1 MKKVFTKIA
10 FAIVIIAS
18 TLIIFE
24 STVES
29 GKILKIDFKS
39 QVIENSDGAISLDL
53 QSLNIGPSNS
63 LSLLSY
69 VRAIDAAATDPSI
82 KAIYMTPDNID
93 AGISQI
99 EEIRNALLR
108 FRESGKQIISYSE
121 DFSNTTCYLA
131 TVADNVVISPTTE
144 NYLTGLSSMQFFLK
158 DLIDELGIDVQLI
171 RHGKYKSAGEMF
183 TMNDISPENRAQ
195 YEKLLNSIWGSW
207 TADIAASRGFTVD
220 QLNFWINN
228 LELVNPD
235 SLLERG
241 LVDNLM
247 YKDQLED
254 SICKSFSSED
264 LSFVRF
270 VNISKYATKLKKG
283 SKKAKIAVIYADGEI
298 VNEGSDEDVVG
309 SDLAKEI
316 RKIRKD
322 KSIKSVVFRVNSPG
336 GSVQASEL
344 IKREM
349 DLLKDVKPVI
359 VSFGDYAASGG
370 YWISANGNKI
380 FTDNATLTGSIGC
393 FSIIPN
399 LGDAIRDKVHVNM
412 VNIGTNSHSDMMQG
426 MRKLDESEI
435 GYFQKQIEEVYDD
448 FVYLV
453 SEGRNIDKSFVDSIG
468 QGRVWSGADAININ
482 LADEIGGLIDA
493 ISFAADTV
501 GLSDYR
507 IEERPYVK
515 SGFARY
521 LSSDMELDE
530 DLLSSCNTKYPLIRV
545 KQFFP
550 ILSYSKQLKA
560 PTNMVRLP
568 GVIVIE

>member
-1 MKKVFTKIA
+1 MKHVFPKIA
-10 FAIVIIAS
+10 CAIVILAT
-18 TLIIFE
+18 TLIILE
-24 STVES
+24 STAES

-39 QVIENSDGAISLDL
+39 PVMENSDGAFSFDL

-63 LSLLSY
+63 ISLLSY
-69 VRAIDAAATDPSI
+69 VRAIDAAAVDPSI
-82 KAIYMTPDNID
+82 KAIYMTPDNIN
-93 AGISQI
+93 AGISQM

-121 DFSNTTCYLA
+121 DFSNATCYLA
-131 TVADNVVISPTTE
+131 TVANNVVINPTTE
-144 NYLTGLSSMQFFLK
+144 NYLTGLSSMQYFLK
-158 DLIDELGIDVQLI
+158 DLIDELGIDVQLV

-183 TMNDISPENRAQ
+183 TKNDISPENRKQ
-195 YEKLLNSIWGSW
+195 YEELLNSIWGSW

-220 QLNFWINN
+220 QLNGWINN

-254 SICKSFSSED
+254 SICKLFSSDD
-264 LSFVRF
+264 LSFIKF
-270 VNISKYATKLKKG
+270 VNISKYASKLKKG
-283 SKKAKIAVIYADGEI
+283 PKKAKIAVIYADGEI
-298 VNEGSDEDVVG
+298 VTEGSDEDVVG
-309 SDLAKEI
+309 GDLAKEI

-322 KSIKSVVFRVNSPG
+322 NSIKSVVFRVNSPG

-344 IKREM
+344 IKREL

-370 YWISANGNKI
+370 YWISANANKI
-380 FTDNATLTGSIGC
+380 FTDNSTLTGSIGC
-393 FSIIPN
+393 FSLIPSF
-399 LGDAIRDKVHVNM
+399 GDAVRDKVHVNM
-412 VNIGTNSHSDMMQG
+412 VSVGTNSHSDMMQG

-448 FVYLV
+448 FVSLV
-453 SEGRNIDKSFVDSIG
+453 SEGRKMEKAFVDSIG
-468 QGRVWSGADAININ
+468 QGRVWSGADAISIN
-482 LADEIGGLIDA
+482 LADERGGLIDA
-493 ISFAADTV
+493 IAFAADTV

-507 IEERPYVK
+507 IEERPYVE
-515 SGFARY
+515 SGIARY
-521 LSSDMELDE
+521 FSSGTDLDE
-530 DLLSSCNTKYPLIRV
+530 DLLSSCNTKYPLLHV
-545 KQFFP
+545 KQYFP
-550 ILSYSKQLKA
+550 VLSYSKQLKT

>member
-1 MKKVFTKIA
+1 MKHVFPKIA
-10 FAIVIIAS
+10 CAIAVMGTA
-18 TLIIFE
+18 LIIFE
-24 STVES
+24 STTDS
-29 GKILKIDFKS
+29 GKVLKIDFKS
-39 QVIENSDGAISLDL
+39 PVIENCDGAFSFDL
-53 QSLNIGPSNS
+53 QSLNVGPTNS
-63 LSLLSY
+63 MTLLSY
-69 VRAIDAAATDPSI
+69 VRAIDAAAADPSI
-82 KAIYMTPDNID
+82 NAIYMTPDNID
-93 AGISQI
+93 AGISQM

-121 DFSNTTCYLA
+121 DFSNGTCYLA
-131 TVADNVVISPTTE
+131 SVANNVVISPTTE
-144 NYLTGLSSMQFFLK
+144 NYLTGLSSMQYFLK

-183 TMNDISPENRAQ
+183 TKNDISPENRKQ
-195 YEKLLNSIWGSW
+195 YEELLNSIWGSW
-207 TADIAASRGFTVD
+207 TADIAASRGFTED
-220 QLNFWINN
+220 QLNGWINN
-228 LELVNPD
+228 LELVDPE

-254 SICKSFSSED
+254 SICKLFSSED

-298 VNEGSDEDVVG
+298 VTEGSDEDVVG

-322 KSIKSVVFRVNSPG
+322 KSVKSVVFRVNSPG

-349 DLLKDVKPVI
+349 DLLKAVKPVI

-370 YWISANGNKI
+370 YWISANANKI
-380 FTDNATLTGSIGC
+380 FTDKSTLTGSIGC
-393 FSIIPN
+393 FSLVPSF
-399 LGDAIRDKVHVNM
+399 GDAVREKAHVNM
-412 VNIGTNSHSDMMQG
+412 VSIGTNSHSDMMQG
-426 MRKLDESEI
+426 MRKLDESEV

-448 FVYLV
+448 FVSLV
-453 SEGRNIDKSFVDSIG
+453 SDGRNIDKSFVDSIG
-468 QGRVWSGADAININ
+468 QGRVWSGADAINIK

-493 ISFAADTV
+493 IAFAADTA
-501 GLSDYR
+501 GISDYR
-507 IEERPYVK
+507 LVERPFVE
-515 SGFARY
+515 SGLARY
-521 LSSDMELDE
+521 LSSDMDLDE
-530 DLLSSCNTKYPLIRV
+530 DLLSSCNTRYPLLRI
-545 KQFFP
+545 KQYFP
-550 ILSYSKQLKA
+550 VLSYSKHLTT